1 MKDKK
6 TILMGGAAVALLA
19 LSFFIVYLVLN
30 FFFDFGPESA
40 KKDEVKEPTSTVVSK
55 DPKVSASNFLNVVGN
70 IGDLSEVNQD
80 YFNEIQLETNSD
92 RRMSSYEKA
101 LEMILED
108 SPLVDERTLNAIK
121 EESIEFFV
129 FYKMSDVKV
138 SEPLNE
144 RKINVFRNAVGNQEF
159 NAVDV
164 YANFTSS
171 KHTFYW
177 PTDATG
183 ESIITEAM
191 VQDKF
196 EDVKITLIESDGLWF
211 IYDVE
216 NAEDLINVRFST
228 WKGVGKD
235 NVSVEEVILNEY
247 SLNYNVETEWE
258 RGVNFEKQKRN

>member
-6 TILMGGAAVALLA
+6 NILIGGAAIALLA
-19 LSFFIVYLVLN
+19 FSFLIVYLVFN
-30 FFFDFGPESA
+30 FFFDFGPDNA
-40 KKDEVKEPTSTVVSK
+40 KKDEIKEPTSDVVSK
-55 DPKVSASNFLNVVGN
+55 DPRVSTSNFLNAVGN
-70 IGDLSEVNQD
+70 MGDLSEVNQE

-92 RRMSSYEKA
+92 RRMNSYEQARK
-101 LEMILED
+101 MILED
-108 SPLVDERTLNAIK
+108 SPLVDERTLETIK
-121 EESIEFFV
+121 SESIEFFV
-129 FYKMSDVKV
+129 FYKISDIKV
-138 SEPLNE
+138 SDPLNE

-191 VQDKF
+191 VQDEF
-196 EDVKITLIESDGLWF
+196 EDVKVTLVESDGLWF

-216 NAEDLINVRFST
+216 DAEDLINVRFST
-228 WKGVGKD
+228 WKGIGKD
-235 NVSVEEVILNEY
+235 DVSVDEIILNEY
-247 SLNYNVETEWE
+247 SLNYNVEVE
-258 RGVNFEKQKRN
+258 